1 MFKKLTILS
10 VAAAVALIAAP
21 TTGMAQTKLKWAHVY
36 ETSEPFHTASVWAAQ
51 EIGKRTNG
59 RYQIDVYPAS
69 QLGKETD
76 INQGLSLGSVDIIIS
91 GSSFAA
97 KTYPPIGV
105 TYYPYTFRDAD
116 HLLAYT
122 KSDVF
127 KELTKGYEDKS
138 GHHIL
143 AVTYYGVRQ
152 TSSNKPIKSCADMK
166 GLKMRVPDV
175 PAYLAMPRACGAN
188 TAPIAFAEV
197 YLALQNGTVEAQENP
212 LTTIEAKKFYE
223 VQKYIVLTGHIVD
236 HLNTVV
242 AGGLWKKLSE
252 EDRKIFTDVAQE
264 AAAKATGEIKA
275 NEAKLVG
282 FFKDKGLTVTE
293 VNKDEFRDAVI
304 KAISFESFD
313 YRKSDWDRIQAIK

>member
-1 MFKKLTILS
+1 MFKKVTILS
-10 VAAAVALIAAP
+10 VAAAAALMAAP
-21 TTGMAQTKLKWAHVY
+21 TAGMAQTKLKWAHVY

-59 RYQIDVYPAS
+59 RYAIDVYPAS

-97 KTYPPIGV
+97 KSYPPIGV

-127 KELTKGYEDKS
+127 KELAKGYEDKS

-143 AVTYYGVRQ
+143 SVTYYGVRH
-152 TSSNKPIKSCADMK
+152 TSSNKPIKACADMK

-223 VQKYIVLTGHIVD
+223 VQKHIVLTGHIVD

-264 AAAKATGEIKA
+264 AAAKATNEIKA
-275 NEAKLVG
+275 NEAKLVA
-282 FFKDKGLTVTE
+282 FFKEKGLTVTE
-293 VNKDEFRDAVI
+293 VNKDEFRDTVI

-313 YRKSDWDRIQAIK
+313 YRKSDWDRIQAVK